1 MIPAIPPAP
10 VARDVQVAACDQA
23 PAART
28 FTFGVTSDGLHRT
41 ALVHVPKRVGA
52 LPVLL
57 VLHFATGTG
66 PEMAKA
72 FAYSK
77 LADRRGFIAVYPTS
91 GHDRGFWNVVRNP
104 AKPDDVQFMRDLIS
118 ALPAK
123 VCMNARRVSAT
134 GVSNGASMT
143 GVLGCLMADR
153 LAAIAPVS
161 GGYTTYTRCHPSTS
175 LTAYEVHG
183 TADRVVSYSG
193 VKKFTKVWRRVNG
206 CNASPTAKRSAGGLV
221 RYRWTCTR
229 APLTHLKLIGRGH
242 FLNYKGLESSVWNAV
257 RHAVR

>member
-10 VARDVQVAACDQA
+10 VPEVAQVAACDGA

-28 FTFGVTSDGLHRT
+28 FTVTVTSDGLQRS
-41 ALVHVPKRVGA
+41 ALVHVPKRAGA

-91 GHDRGFWNVVRNP
+91 GHDRGFWNVARNP

-143 GVLGCLMADR
+143 GVLGCAMADR

-161 GGYTTYTRCHPSTS
+161 GGYTTYNRCHPSAA

-183 TADRVVSYSG
+183 TADRVVSYRG
-193 VKKFTKVWRRVNG
+193 VKRFTTVWRRANG
-206 CNASPTAKRSAGGLV
+206 CNASPAAKRRPGALV
-221 RYRWTCTR
+221 RYRWRCTK

-242 FLNYKGLESSVWNAV
+242 FLHYQGLEASVWNAV

>member
-1 MIPAIPPAP
+1 MIPAIPPTP
-10 VARDVQVAACDQA
+10 VPQVAQAAACDRA

-28 FTFGVTSDGLHRT
+28 FTLTVSSDGRT
-41 ALVHVPKRVGA
+41 RSALVHVPKRAGG

-72 FAYSK
+72 FGYSK
-77 LADRRGFIAVYPTS
+77 LADRRGFIAVYPTA
-91 GHDRGFWNVVRNP
+91 GHDRGFWNVTRDP

-118 ALPAK
+118 ALPSK
-123 VCMNARRVSAT
+123 VCMNARKVSAT

-143 GVLGCLMADR
+143 GVLGCAMADR

-161 GGYTTYTRCHPSTS
+161 GGYTTYGRCRPSRA

-183 TADRVVSYSG
+183 TADKVVSYSG
-193 VKKFTKVWRRVNG
+193 VKRFTKVWRRVNG
-206 CNASPTAKRSAGGLV
+206 CTATPSAKRSAGGLV
-221 RYRWTCTR
+221 RYRWSCTK
-229 APLTHLKLIGRGH
+229 APLSHLKLIGRGH
-242 FLNYKGLESSVWNAV
+242 FLNYSGLEASVWNAV